1 MNDTKTTIL
10 IFIGIIYFSVTGF
23 LIGTQYNELQHFLN
37 DKVVTSAKCV
47 CETTL
52 LKSSDAF
59 VSYGEPKALSVV
71 FPPLTGGGEAV
82 ATWYDYPLD
91 GAPEYST
98 YTATAASRVYPRGT
112 WLQVWNNKAIVVV
125 RVNDYGPEEWTG
137 KDIDLSSYAF
147 KQLSPLS
154 RGVIA
159 VRINEL

>member
-37 DKVVTSAKCV
+37 DKVVTSAICAR
-47 CETTL
+47 ETTL

-59 VSYGEPKALSVV
+59 VSQGRIPLHTIEGEEAL
-71 FPPLTGGGEAV
+71 
-82 ATWYDYPLD
+82 ATWYDYDLD
-91 GAPEYST
+91 GAPDYSDHHLT
-98 YTATAASRVYPRGT
+98 VSSRVYPKGT
-112 WLQVWNNKAIVVV
+112 WLQVWNDETIIVV

-147 KQLSPLS
+147 KQLSPLHW
-154 RGVIA
+154 GVIA